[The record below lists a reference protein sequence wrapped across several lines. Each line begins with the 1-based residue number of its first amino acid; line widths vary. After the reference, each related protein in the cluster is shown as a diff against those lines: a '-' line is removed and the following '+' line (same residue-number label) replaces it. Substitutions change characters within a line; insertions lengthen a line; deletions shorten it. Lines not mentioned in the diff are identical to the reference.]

1 MSKKKISRPDQML
14 LWEDSLV
21 SPLVS
26 QAPDKPKTTP
36 DISGQICFDLSRNY
50 GPIGSL
56 EKTLLASSTWA
67 WTRYSL
73 TWKTRVTPQ
82 GRLIFQL
89 ARSAHRTNGTGSG
102 SLRTSIVE
110 ANPNQPDPNNK
121 VSTSEM
127 WATPNTMDHLPPRDE
142 EDCSTNQNNR
152 KGRTRSGNLREQVV
166 HENMWPTPRASG
178 QENPES
184 LIKRKGEKAAAK
196 HNLTAAVKMWPTPNA
211 RDWKDSVDKVP
222 PSVGKT
228 RGHSL
233 GQKVAAERELYP
245 TPTSRDWRD
254 TGNLENT
261 EQRKDG
267 RIRNDSLPRV
277 ISQEIFPTPNAWDA
291 QRGPQKK
298 ETLRDKNHQVN
309 LIDAVT
315 HTTPDHLKK
324 DGGSL
329 NPQWVAWLM
338 GYPTEYLNS
347 VPWETRSSRKS
358 SKKSD

>member
-1 MSKKKISRPDQML
+1 
-14 LWEDSLV
+14 
-21 SPLVS
+21 
-26 QAPDKPKTTP
+26 
-36 DISGQICFDLSRNY
+36 
-50 GPIGSL
+50 
-56 EKTLLASSTWA
+56 
-67 WTRYSL
+67 
-73 TWKTRVTPQ
+73 
-82 GRLIFQL
+82 
-89 ARSAHRTNGTGSG
+89 
-102 SLRTSIVE
+102 
-110 ANPNQPDPNNK
+110 
-121 VSTSEM
+121 
-127 WATPNTMDHLPPRDE
+127 MDYLPTRDE
-142 EDCSTNQNNR
+142 EECSTNQKNR
-152 KGRTRSGNLREQVV
+152 EGRTRSGNLREQVV
-166 HENMWPTPRASG
+166 HENMWPTPKERDYKGAEGKRVIKTSTGYSKVRKKTKTKFGASL
-178 QENPES
+178 ND
-184 LIKRKGEKAAAK
+184 
-196 HNLTAAVKMWPTPNA
+196 AVEYEDQKM
-211 RDWKDSVDKVP
+211 
-222 PSVGKT
+222 
-228 RGHSL
+228 
-233 GQKVAAERELYP
+233 YP

-254 TGNLENT
+254 TGNLQNT

>member
-1 MSKKKISRPDQML
+1 MSKKPISRPDQIL

-36 DISGQICFDLSRNY
+36 DISGQICLDLSRNY
-50 GPIGSL
+50 GPIGLL

-67 WTRYSL
+67 WTKYSL
-73 TWKTRVTPQ
+73 TWKTRATPQ

-89 ARSAHRTNGTGSG
+89 ARSARHTNGTDFG
-102 SLRTSIVE
+102 SLRTALVE
-110 ANPNQPDPNNK
+110 ETPNQPDPNNK

-127 WATPNTMDHLPPRDE
+127 W
-142 EDCSTNQNNR
+142 
-152 KGRTRSGNLREQVV
+152 
-166 HENMWPTPRASG
+166 
-178 QENPES
+178 
-184 LIKRKGEKAAAK
+184 
-196 HNLTAAVKMWPTPNA
+196 PTPNA
-211 RDWKDSVDKVP
+211 RDWKDSVNKVP

-245 TPTSRDWRD
+245 TPTTRDWKD
-254 TGNLENT
+254 TGNLQNT
-261 EQRKDG
+261 QQRKDG

-277 ISQEIFPTPNAWDA
+277 IAQQIFPTPNAWDGK
-291 QRGPQKK
+291 RGPQSMK
-298 ETLRDKNHQVN
+298 TLREGNHQVN
-309 LIDAVT
+309 LIDAIVHDKT
-315 HTTPDHLKK
+315 KPSPKG
-324 DGGSL
+324 GGSL
-329 NPQWVAWLM
+329 NPKWVAWLM
-338 GYPTEYLNS
+338 GYPTEYLSS

>member
-1 MSKKKISRPDQML
+1 MSKKKISQPDQML

-36 DISGQICFDLSRNY
+36 DISGRICLDLSRNY
-50 GPIGSL
+50 GPIGLL

-67 WTRYSL
+67 WTKYSL
-73 TWKTRVTPQ
+73 TWKTRATPQ

-89 ARSAHRTNGTGSG
+89 ARSAHHTNGIDSG
-102 SLRTSIVE
+102 SLRTALVGE
-110 ANPNQPDPNNK
+110 TPNQPDPNK
-121 VSTSEM
+121 KDLTSE
-127 WATPNTMDHLPPRDE
+127 
-142 EDCSTNQNNR
+142 
-152 KGRTRSGNLREQVV
+152 
-166 HENMWPTPRASG
+166 MWPTPRASG

-196 HNLTAAVKMWPTPNA
+196 HNLTAAVKMYPTPTT
-211 RDWKDSVDKVP
+211 RDWKD
-222 PSVGKT
+222 
-228 RGHSL
+228 
-233 GQKVAAERELYP
+233 
-245 TPTSRDWRD
+245 
-254 TGNLENT
+254 TGNLQNT
-261 EQRKDG
+261 QQRKDG

-277 ISQEIFPTPNAWDA
+277 IAQQIFPTPNAWDGK
-291 QRGPQKK
+291 RGPQSM
-298 ETLRDKNHQVN
+298 ETLRDGNHQVN

-315 HTTPDHLKK
+315 HDKTKPSPK

-329 NPQWVAWLM
+329 NPKWVAWLM
-338 GYPTEYLNS
+338 GYPTEYLSS

>member
-36 DISGQICFDLSRNY
+36 DISGRICLDLSRNY
-50 GPIGSL
+50 GPIGLL

-67 WTRYSL
+67 WTKYSL
-73 TWKTRVTPQ
+73 TWKTRATPQ

-89 ARSAHRTNGTGSG
+89 ARSAHHTNGIDSG
-102 SLRTSIVE
+102 SLRTALVGE
-110 ANPNQPDPNNK
+110 NPNQPDPNNK

-166 HENMWPTPRASG
+166 HEKMWPTPRASG

-196 HNLTAAVKMWPTPNA
+196 HNLTAAVKMYPTPTT
-211 RDWKDSVDKVP
+211 RDWKD
-222 PSVGKT
+222 
-228 RGHSL
+228 
-233 GQKVAAERELYP
+233 
-245 TPTSRDWRD
+245 
-254 TGNLENT
+254 TGNLQNT
-261 EQRKDG
+261 QQRKDG

-277 ISQEIFPTPNAWDA
+277 IAQQIFPTPNAWDGK
-291 QRGPQKK
+291 RGPQSM
-298 ETLRDKNHQVN
+298 ETLRDGNHQVN
-309 LIDAVT
+309 LIDAIT
-315 HTTPDHLKK
+315 HDKTKPSPK

-329 NPQWVAWLM
+329 NPKWVAWLM
-338 GYPTEYLNS
+338 GYPTEYLSS

>member
-14 LWEDSLV
+14 LWEDSRV

-26 QAPDKPKTTP
+26 QAPDKPKMTP
-36 DISGQICFDLSRNY
+36 DISGRICLDLSRNY
-50 GPIGSL
+50 GPIGLL

-73 TWKTRVTPQ
+73 TWKTRATPQ

-127 WATPNTMDHLPPRDE
+127 WATPNTMDYLPTRDQE
-142 EDCSTNQNNR
+142 ECSTNQKNR
-152 KGRTRSGNLREQVV
+152 EGRTRSGNLREQVV
-166 HENMWPTPRASG
+166 HEN
-178 QENPES
+178 
-184 LIKRKGEKAAAK
+184 
-196 HNLTAAVKMWPTPNA
+196 MWPTPNA

-254 TGNLENT
+254 TGNLQNT

-347 VPWETRSSRKS
+347 VPWETQSSRKS